1 MRSRFQYCFE
11 EGLQSLV
18 ENQLKRLNV
27 GLSEKELAAINLEEV
42 SIKDLQKKLAENL
55 PTLPE
60 KLFELPDNVQKN
72 QTQESEVVGT
82 ETYYENV
89 TQTRNEN
96 YTEEYKSG
104 IAIQGW
110 AVATVTEANLLLEIG
125 ENQEAKQLLAEEV
138 QKFQQVAQTW
148 GNKLINS
155 NYKSELATTYR
166 YATEPFQEYI
176 TPERVARITQISPG
190 DTNLKAD

>member
-11 EGLQSLV
+11 YGLQSLV

-27 GLSEKELAAINLEEV
+27 CLSEKELPAINLEEV
-42 SIKDLQKKLAENL
+42 AIKDLQKKLAENL

-60 KLFELPDNVQKN
+60 KLFEFPDNIQKN

-96 YTEEYKSG
+96 YTEEYESG

-110 AVATVTEANLLLEIG
+110 AVATATEANLLLEIG
-125 ENQEAKQLLAEEV
+125 ENQEAK
-138 QKFQQVAQTW
+138 
-148 GNKLINS
+148 
-155 NYKSELATTYR
+155 
-166 YATEPFQEYI
+166 
-176 TPERVARITQISPG
+176 
-190 DTNLKAD
+190 

>member
-1 MRSRFQYCFE
+1 M
-11 EGLQSLV
+11 
-18 ENQLKRLNV
+18 
-27 GLSEKELAAINLEEV
+27 
-42 SIKDLQKKLAENL
+42 
-55 PTLPE
+55 
-60 KLFELPDNVQKN
+60 FELPDNVQKN

-110 AVATVTEANLLLEIG
+110 AVATATEANLLLEIG